1 MSLVGYDS
9 AFMKICS
16 ILVLIS
22 FLTMSLFAKAEPLVV
37 GDAAPLVTGITETG
51 ASLALGD
58 VYAAQTYTLVYF
70 YPKADTPGCT
80 AQGCSIRDAYEDL
93 LKAGVAIFGVSN
105 DTSAAQ
111 TAFKEKVSSAVHA
124 HRGQRENR
132 DRSLWRADDIWFGQ
146 ASGVS
151 DQGRQNYLGRLQGL
165 DECAGGRCVE
175 GDCRGVIPSTDVGLR
190 EVV

>member
-111 TAFKEKVSSAVHA
+111 TAFKEKFHLPFTLIADKEKTVIEAFGVPTTFGLAKRQAFLIKAGKIIWADYKASTSAQA
-124 HRGQRENR
+124 
-132 DRSLWRADDIWFGQ
+132 AD
-146 ASGVS
+146 V
-151 DQGRQNYLGRLQGL
+151 LKVV
-165 DECAGGRCVE
+165 AGE
-175 GDCRGVIPSTDVGLR
+175 
-190 EVV
+190 